1 MKSTTLFILCLM
13 VLLACSDKPSYS
25 ELEKQNELLTDQFD
39 SLKKENLGIGMQSS
53 MNVAYEKVIVEKLNK
68 KIDSLELVIDRMK
81 HR

>member
-53 MNVAYEKVIVEKLNK
+53 MNVAYEKVIVDKLNK

>member
-1 MKSTTLFILCLM
+1 MKTIPFFIISLM

-25 ELEKQNELLTDQFD
+25 ELEKQNDLLTHQLD
-39 SLKKENLGIGMQSS
+39 SLKKENLRIDMQSS
-53 MNVAYEKVIVEKLNK
+53 MNVAYEKVIVDKLNK